1 MHYSMHQAVKGRNET
16 RFVFLASSI
25 DPLFLFTLYSI
36 CPLTLVSIYDDCIH
50 EHDIFYC
57 IDATFVCFTFNVCY
71 VNRQNF
77 QWRSL
82 EKNLLHN
89 ILHIPLQIILTQ
101 HVILFAPDYVINEP
115 FLSLICT
122 DQLKYVRDELIWHG
136 RRKEMH

>member
-25 DPLFLFTLYSI
+25 DPLCLFTLYSI

-50 EHDIFYC
+50 EHGISTVL
-57 IDATFVCFTFNVCY
+57 IQRLY
-71 VNRQNF
+71 VLP
-77 QWRSL
+77 SMSVTS
-82 EKNLLHN
+82 NLLHN
-89 ILHIPLQIILTQ
+89 ILRIQLQTILALL
-101 HVILFAPDYVINEP
+101 VILFAPDYVIIEP

>member
-1 MHYSMHQAVKGRNET
+1 MMIVFTNMAFSTVLMQSLYVLPSMYIM
-16 RFVFLASSI
+16 SI
-25 DPLFLFTLYSI
+25 GK
-36 CPLTLVSIYDDCIH
+36 
-50 EHDIFYC
+50 
-57 IDATFVCFTFNVCY
+57 TFNDA
-71 VNRQNF
+71 
-77 QWRSL
+77 L

-89 ILHIPLQIILTQ
+89 ILHIPLQIFLTL

>member
-50 EHDIFYC
+50 EYGIFYC
-57 IDATFVCFTFNVCY
+57 IDTTFVFFTFNVCY
-71 VNRQNF
+71 VNRQDF
-77 QWRSL
+77 QWRSTSYITTSYIFHC
-82 EKNLLHN
+82 KQFWHYMQCYF
-89 ILHIPLQIILTQ
+89 P
-101 HVILFAPDYVINEP
+101 PDYVINEP

>member
-50 EHDIFYC
+50 EHGIFHC
-57 IDATFVCFTFNVCY
+57 IDTKFVFLPSMSVTSACHSGQ
-71 VNRQNF
+71 R
-77 QWRSL
+77 
-82 EKNLLHN
+82 KNLLHN
-89 ILHIPLQIILTQ
+89 ILHIPLQTILTL
-101 HVILFAPDYVINEP
+101 HVILFAPDYVIKEP